1 MKAKEIK
8 NNLIPLF
15 IFIFLIFFSKGD
27 IAGLTG
33 ILMVTL
39 IVIFLGMRHASFAQI
54 LYSALFIR
62 IFVIYL
68 DNNIISLPDSEGDAW
83 YFELVAYEWSKFGI
97 LEAVLN
103 FPELSESFLISY
115 IISIFYSL
123 LDRSIILAKAISL
136 LFGML
141 SVFMSIIYKKNLGQ
155 NISKSWMYTALHLL

>member
-1 MKAKEIK
+1 
-8 NNLIPLF
+8 
-15 IFIFLIFFSKGD
+15 
-27 IAGLTG
+27 
-33 ILMVTL
+33 MVTL

-136 LFGML
+136 LFGIL
-141 SVFMSIIYKKNLGQ
+141 SVFMGIIIAEKFGTKKL
-155 NISKSWMYTALHLL
+155 SKSWIVCTYILL